1 MKLKFFISAFLGLIP
16 FIVSA
21 AAENPSQDPIKIAR
35 TVPIADIHRHVNKF
49 VSPSKLAEQMQA
61 NNIRWSGAV
70 GPTEWQTEIDPYIEL
85 LGNAYIPTA
94 GQSELTQI
102 FFKIGP
108 SAIEDENNR
117 YYRELF
123 SNANELFANKKIK
136 GFGELILNNKAS
148 NPSPNFRR
156 KVTIDS
162 PPIEKM
168 MSIADKNG
176 GFVQIHTEDDEDSI
190 TQIKYLAKK
199 YPKTPII
206 LSHCLLTTNTIL
218 VSDLLA
224 SHPNLYCD
232 LSARTTLHYSNPQS
246 ENAKLR
252 AIYGEDFADP
262 AWIELIESHPSKFMV
277 GSDTYRYDI
286 DFEKVIGAIRN
297 GLLSRLKPATMEM
310 VAYKNAQKVLELK

>member
-1 MKLKFFISAFLGLIP
+1 MKLKFLIGSLLGILSFIILAATDSGL
-16 FIVSA
+16 
-21 AAENPSQDPIKIAR
+21 QDPIKLAKS
-35 TVPIADIHRHVNKF
+35 VPIADIHRHVNKF
-49 VSPSKLAEQMQA
+49 VSPSTLAEQMKA
-61 NNIRWSGAV
+61 NNVGWSGAV
-70 GPTEWQTEIDPYIEL
+70 GPTEWQTDPNPYIEL

-94 GQSELTQI
+94 GQAELTQI

-108 SAIEDENNR
+108 SGIEDEKNR
-117 YYRELF
+117 FYKDLF
-123 SNANELFANKKIK
+123 SNADELFKSRKIK

-156 KVTIDS
+156 KVAIDS
-162 PPIEKM
+162 PPIERM
-168 MSIADKNG
+168 MSIADQNG

-190 TQIKYLAKK
+190 TQIKQLAKK

-206 LSHCLLTTNTIL
+206 LSHCMLTTNINL
-218 VSDLLA
+218 VSDLLTNY
-224 SHPNLYCD
+224 PNLYCD
-232 LSARTTLHYSNPQS
+232 LSARTTLHYANPES

-252 AIYGEDFADP
+252 AIYGENFADP
-262 AWIELIESHPSKFMV
+262 VWIKLIESYPSRFMV

-310 VAYKNAQKVLELK
+310 VAYKNAQKVMDLK

>member
-1 MKLKFFISAFLGLIP
+1 MKFKFFISAFIGLIS
-16 FIVSA
+16 FIAPTLADSS
-21 AAENPSQDPIKIAR
+21 SQDSTKLSK

-49 VSPSKLAEQMQA
+49 VSPSKLLEQMKA
-61 NNIRWSGAV
+61 NNIGWSGAV
-70 GPTEWQTEIDPYIEL
+70 GPTEWQTDSDPYLEL

-94 GQSELTQI
+94 GQAELTQI

-117 YYRELF
+117 FYKDLF
-123 SNANELFANKKIK
+123 SNADELFKSRKIK

-162 PPIEKM
+162 PPIERM

-190 TQIKYLAKK
+190 AQIKQLAKK

-206 LSHCLLTTNTIL
+206 LSHCMLTTNINL
-218 VSDLLA
+218 VSDLLTNY
-224 SHPNLYCD
+224 PNLYCD
-232 LSARTTLHYSNPQS
+232 LSARTTLHYANPES
-246 ENAKLR
+246 DNAKLR
-252 AIYGEDFADP
+252 AIYGENFADP
-262 AWIELIESHPSKFMV
+262 AWIKLIETYPSRFMV

-286 DFEKVIGAIRN
+286 DFEKIIEAIRN
-297 GLLSRLKPATMEM
+297 GLLSKLKPATIEM
-310 VAYKNAQKVLELK
+310 VAYKNAQKVMDLR